1 MQTSPPPYA
10 IAGKQTI
17 AQTPELRVTLM
28 DFAPG
33 QEIPW
38 HRHNTVDDTSFCLKG
53 AVEIST
59 TDPDETH
66 AIAPGEFKR
75 IPAGTPHRVRCLGP
89 EPCRVLLVQGVGA
102 YDFLPA

>member
-1 MQTSPPPYA
+1 MMPTPPPYA
-10 IAGKQTI
+10 IAGKLSI
-17 AQTPELRVTLM
+17 AQTSDLRVTLM

-38 HRHNTVDDTSFCLKG
+38 HRHKAVDDTSFCLLG
-53 AVEIST
+53 SVEIST
-59 TDPDETH
+59 QSPRETTVLR
-66 AIAPGEFKR
+66 PGEHKR
-75 IPAGTPHRVRCLGP
+75 IPAGQPHRVRCLGD